1 MSPYQYAQMLE
12 NEYLEA
18 KQAFK
23 NASVV
28 VNLTELEKTY
38 KVDYN
43 ELKKEVEKLGYK
55 LELAKDL
62 NKYWQKQWEIFPQAI
77 FFNENE
83 DL

>member
-1 MSPYQYAQMLE
+1 MSPYQYAKKLE

-28 VNLTELEKTY
+28 VNLNELEKTK
-38 KVDYN
+38 KVDYD

-62 NKYWQKQWEIFPQAI
+62 NQYWQKQWKIFPQAI

>member
-1 MSPYQYAQMLE
+1 MSPYQYAKKLE

-23 NASVV
+23 NLSVV
-28 VNLTELEKTY
+28 VNLTELEKTD
-38 KVDYN
+38 KIDYN

-62 NKYWQKQWEIFPQAI
+62 NRYWQKQWGIFPQAI

>member
-1 MSPYQYAQMLE
+1 MSPYQYAKKLE

-23 NASVV
+23 NLSVV
-28 VNLTELEKTY
+28 VNLTELEKTN
-38 KVDYN
+38 KIDYN

-62 NKYWQKQWEIFPQAI
+62 NRYWQKQWNIFPQAI

>member
-1 MSPYQYAQMLE
+1 MSPYQYAKKLE

-23 NASVV
+23 NLSVV
-28 VNLTELEKTY
+28 VNLTELEKTD
-38 KVDYN
+38 KIDYN

-62 NKYWQKQWEIFPQAI
+62 NKYWQKQWKIFPQAI

>member
-1 MSPYQYAQMLE
+1 MSPYQYAKKLE

-28 VNLTELEKTY
+28 VNLTELEKTD
-38 KVDYN
+38 KIDYN

-62 NKYWQKQWEIFPQAI
+62 NRYWQKQWNIFPQAI

>member
-1 MSPYQYAQMLE
+1 MSPYQYAKKLE

-23 NASVV
+23 NLSVV
-28 VNLTELEKTY
+28 VNLTELEKTD
-38 KVDYN
+38 KIDYN

-62 NKYWQKQWEIFPQAI
+62 NRYWQKQWNIFPQAI

>member
-1 MSPYQYAQMLE
+1 MTPYQYAKKLE

-28 VNLTELEKTY
+28 VNLTELEQTDKI
-38 KVDYN
+38 DYN

-62 NKYWQKQWEIFPQAI
+62 NQFWQKQWKILPQAI

>member
-1 MSPYQYAQMLE
+1 MSPYQYAKKLE

-23 NASVV
+23 NLSVV
-28 VNLTELEKTY
+28 VNLTELEKTD
-38 KVDYN
+38 KIDYN

-62 NKYWQKQWEIFPQAI
+62 NRYWQKQWDIFPQAI